1 MGCGCQ
7 RVEFGSRSRAAA
19 AGVGLSPERPSIR
32 VEIIIIEVSITQ
44 CCMRSGTQS
53 AAQGGANLSFLRF
66 RVSGSPC
73 WFPVASTRDNFQF
86 DVACGRGLLSRFV
99 GPSLSKIAWGEGGW
113 GNGGGNLGVLLVPA
127 PVELPAGPESLAQPI
142 LKFAEVILVLVLQS
156 ASWAPAGGTPV
167 SRYFQSW
174 TSSLRARAT
183 IPIRRCRLL
192 PRPKRA

>member
-1 MGCGCQ
+1 MRCGCQ
-7 RVEFGSRSRAAA
+7 RVDFGSWSRAAA
-19 AGVGLSPERPSIR
+19 VDVGPSPERPSIR
-32 VEIIIIEVSITQ
+32 VEIIAISNTQ
-44 CCMRSGTQS
+44 CFMRSGTQS
-53 AAQGGANLSFLRF
+53 AAQGEASLSFLRF

-73 WFPVASTRDNFQF
+73 SLSVASTRDNFQF

>member
-32 VEIIIIEVSITQ
+32 VEIMIAISNTQ

-53 AAQGGANLSFLRF
+53 AAQGEANPSFLRF
-66 RVSGSPC
+66 RVSRSPC
-73 WFPVASTRDNFQF
+73 CFSVASTRGNFRF
-86 DVACGRGLLSRFV
+86 DVACGWGLLSRFA
-99 GPSLSKIAWGEGGW
+99 GPSLDKIAWGEGRW
-113 GNGGGNLGVLLVPA
+113 GNGGGNLGDLLVPA
-127 PVELPAGPESLAQPI
+127 PMELPAGPDLLIQPV
-142 LKFAEVILVLVLQS
+142 LKFADVILVFVLQS
-156 ASWAPAGGTPV
+156 ASWAPAGGTLV
-167 SRYFQSW
+167 SKYFQSW

-183 IPIRRCRLL
+183 TPIRRCRLL

>member
-1 MGCGCQ
+1 MECGCQ

-32 VEIIIIEVSITQ
+32 VEIMIAISNTQ
-44 CCMRSGTQS
+44 CFMRSGTQS
-53 AAQGGANLSFLRF
+53 AAQGEANPSFLRF

-73 WFPVASTRDNFQF
+73 CFSVASTRDNFRF

-99 GPSLSKIAWGEGGW
+99 GTSLSQIAWGEGRW

-127 PVELPAGPESLAQPI
+127 PVEPPAGPDVLTQPV
-142 LKFAEVILVLVLQS
+142 LKFAEVILVFVLQS
-156 ASWAPAGGTPV
+156 ASWAPAGGTLV

-192 PRPKRA
+192 PRPKRV

>member
-32 VEIIIIEVSITQ
+32 VEIVVVSNTQ
-44 CCMRSGTQS
+44 CFMRNGTQS
-53 AAQGGANLSFLRF
+53 AAQGEANPSFLRF

-73 WFPVASTRDNFQF
+73 WVSVASTRDNFRF
-86 DVACGRGLLSRFV
+86 DVACGRGLLSRFA
-99 GPSLSKIAWGEGGW
+99 GPSLNKIAWGEGRW

-127 PVELPAGPESLAQPI
+127 PVELPAGPDLLIQPV
-142 LKFAEVILVLVLQS
+142 LKFADVILVFVLQS
-156 ASWAPAGGTPV
+156 ASWAPAGGTLV

-192 PRPKRA
+192 PRPKRV